1 MWLRIFLILS
11 IAVVW
16 GVNALYAI
24 YVNYLKLLQY
34 KKVQEYRNL
43 KEENYRLA
51 AEIYKTLN
59 FENLYKYAK
68 DNGFVPIK
76 PYRVVDFYS
85 YLKGKQLY
93 DFYMYWFND
102 TRQAVA
108 KKFGVSLKELIKY
121 NRFMKWYVPPGKVL
135 KIPVKFPLDGSK

>member
-1 MWLRIFLILS
+1 MWLRIFLLFL

-16 GVNALYAI
+16 GLNGLYAI
-24 YVNYLKLLQY
+24 YVNHLKLLQY

-51 AEIYKTLN
+51 AEIYKVLN

-68 DNGFVPIK
+68 ENGFVPVK
-76 PYRVVDFYS
+76 PYRVVDFYP

-102 TRQAVA
+102 TRKEVA
-108 KKFGVSLKELIKY
+108 KKFGIPLKELIKH

-135 KIPVKFPLDGSK
+135 KIPVKFPLEVGK